1 MLLSGA
7 PVVTFVAT
15 PEQVRCG
22 SESGAMSFLPGS
34 P

>member
-1 MLLSGA
+1 MLPSGA

-15 PEQVRCG
+15 PEQVRCC
-22 SESGAMSFLPGS
+22 SDARAMPFPTGS